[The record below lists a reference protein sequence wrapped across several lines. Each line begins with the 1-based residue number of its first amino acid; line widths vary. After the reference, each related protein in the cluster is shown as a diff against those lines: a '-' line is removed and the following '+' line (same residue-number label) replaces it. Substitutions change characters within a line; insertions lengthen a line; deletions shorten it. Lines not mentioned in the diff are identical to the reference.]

1 MSETEFRP
9 PLNDPWKGF
18 RGVCAGTLVLEAIVV
33 LLSLPVVAVVGGGAT
48 WFSSIYIVL
57 LAVAMIAGAGKQGK
71 SWAMKFNLILQ
82 VFVLLGTVFHLSIGI
97 VGLIFI
103 AVWLHL
109 LYLRRDITERIRR
122 GMLPGQRD

>member
-9 PLNDPWKGF
+9 PTNDPWKGF
-18 RGVCAGTLVLEAIVV
+18 RGVVAGTLVLEAIVT
-33 LLSLPVVAVVGGGAT
+33 LLALPVVATLGGGAT
-48 WFSSIYIVL
+48 WYSTTYIVA
-57 LAVAMIAGAGKQGK
+57 LAVAMILAAGKQGEP
-71 SWAMKFNLILQ
+71 WAMKLNLILQ
-82 VFVLLGTVFHLSIGI
+82 LFVLGGAVFHLSIGA

-103 AVWLHL
+103 AVWLYL

>member
-1 MSETEFRP
+1 VSETEFRP

-48 WFSSIYIVL
+48 WFSTIYIVL

-103 AVWLHL
+103 AVWLYL

>member
-9 PLNDPWKGF
+9 PTNDPWKGF

-48 WFSSIYIVL
+48 WFSTIYIVL
-57 LAVAMIAGAGKQGK
+57 LAVAMIAGAGKQGEP
-71 SWAMKFNLILQ
+71 WAMKFNLILQ

-103 AVWLHL
+103 AVWLYL

>member
-48 WFSSIYIVL
+48 WFSSIYIV
-57 LAVAMIAGAGKQGK
+57 
-71 SWAMKFNLILQ
+71 
-82 VFVLLGTVFHLSIGI
+82 
-97 VGLIFI
+97 
-103 AVWLHL
+103 
-109 LYLRRDITERIRR
+109 
-122 GMLPGQRD
+122 